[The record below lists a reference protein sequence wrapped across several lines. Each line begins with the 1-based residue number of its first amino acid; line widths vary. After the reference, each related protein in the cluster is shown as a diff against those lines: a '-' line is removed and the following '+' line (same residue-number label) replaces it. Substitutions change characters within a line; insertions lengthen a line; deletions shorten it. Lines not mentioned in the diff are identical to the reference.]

1 MAPPKKG
8 DLADEEKELINA
20 ITAGNVQ
27 EASRVLGCKGVRVN
41 CLDEHGMTPLMHAAY
56 KGKEDMC
63 KLLLQHGADVN
74 CNEQEH
80 GYTALMF
87 AGFSGNKNITYMMLE
102 AGAETNVVNSVGRT
116 AAQMAAFVGQHD
128 CVTVINNFF
137 PRERL
142 DYYTKPQGLD
152 KEAKLPPKLAGPL
165 HKIIMMTNLHPVK
178 IVMMVR
184 ENILLADA
192 AALGK
197 CYRVLDLICEKCFK
211 QRDMNEVLAMKMHYI
226 SFILQKCITFLK
238 DREDKLDGLIKSL
251 LKGRDTDGFP
261 SYQEKFI
268 RECIKKFPYCDA
280 TLLQQLVRSIA
291 PVEIGNDPTA
301 LSVLTQAITG
311 QVGFIDAEFCTAC
324 GEKGADKRCSVC
336 KMVIYCAQ
344 DCQKQHWFTHKKV
357 CMKLQNQREKH
368 EAEVAKQK
376 EKQEKTKPNKG
387 ESEETI
393 EDTSIS
399 QEEPSDGHNVEE
411 KTQSGEPIA
420 LSVSESGISTAAS
433 ETKQTSVS
441 DVVLTGLA

>member
-20 ITAGNVQ
+20 ITAVLKHNAEKDCMNDAVQ
-27 EASRVLGCKGVRVN
+27 PTLECRRINDKEQIFLFQ
-41 CLDEHGMTPLMHAAY
+41 HGMTPLMHAAY

-184 ENILLADA
+184 ENVLLADA

-268 RECIKKFPYCDA
+268 RECIRKFPYCDA

-291 PVEIGNDPTA
+291 PVEIYSLLAPPWRTPTISELSSLIETQGWGA
-301 LSVLTQAITG
+301 LSL
-311 QVGFIDAEFCTAC
+311 
-324 GEKGADKRCSVC
+324 
-336 KMVIYCAQ
+336 
-344 DCQKQHWFTHKKV
+344 
-357 CMKLQNQREKH
+357 
-368 EAEVAKQK
+368 
-376 EKQEKTKPNKG
+376 
-387 ESEETI
+387 
-393 EDTSIS
+393 
-399 QEEPSDGHNVEE
+399 PSLL
-411 KTQSGEPIA
+411 P
-420 LSVSESGISTAAS
+420 AS
-433 ETKQTSVS
+433 EIQH
-441 DVVLTGLA
+441 LTGPEINTRLAWSVYRQRAEQLEPPVVCLRPPPPRPQGGKSLENEREPQGLSSCYNPV